1 MAYVAT
7 LLAPDAGK
15 QLNVV
20 IRRVTD
26 TCTTF
31 RASSLVAS
39 QSGQEVMGLM
49 AKMSSSVQL
58 CNSLIV
64 SPGLDQFFKDSYDDQ
79 SYDVQAE
86 YTPMI
91 SAMQAIGVNI
101 KNALPLST
109 NGFVER
115 ETVEPDGSIT
125 DRMFATGSTVLITA
139 RADIDAFLVT
149 VEV

>member
-20 IRRVTD
+20 IRRAAD